1 MEEKAQDAQCYIKRN
16 ASPTGSPDDG
26 NLESKI
32 DSGKTA
38 ACRNQRHHGH
48 RSVKQRRSGCFGG
61 CTGSARDSRANR
73 QGSQWRRSSGATA
86 ARKRVCREIAREV
99 TRARVGQHSSPAAD
113 SPRRPAGPGGPA
125 QTWRSASLAAADEL
139 HDLQPRAGGHRC
151 AGPIVRLDDAAI

>member
-1 MEEKAQDAQCYIKRN
+1 MEEKAQDAQCCIKRK

-73 QGSQWRRSSGATA
+73 QGSQWRRSSGD
-86 ARKRVCREIAREV
+86 RKSTRLNSSHLGISYAVFCLKKLKLELEIV
-99 TRARVGQHSSPAAD
+99 T
-113 SPRRPAGPGGPA
+113 
-125 QTWRSASLAAADEL
+125 
-139 HDLQPRAGGHRC
+139 DL
-151 AGPIVRLDDAAI
+151 